1 MRDGFPVD
9 MLQVIERMGE
19 INREGELK
27 AIEINASPYRL
38 DLDWRLCRTARDH
51 GVPILI
57 NPDAHSIEGLSDI
70 AYGVDIARKG
80 WLESKDVLN
89 TLPVEKID
97 HLLGK

>member
-1 MRDGFPVD
+1 M
-9 MLQVIERMGE
+9 
-19 INREGELK
+19 
-27 AIEINASPYRL
+27 
-38 DLDWRLCRTARDH
+38 
-51 GVPILI
+51 I

-80 WLESKDVLN
+80 WLEAKDVLN